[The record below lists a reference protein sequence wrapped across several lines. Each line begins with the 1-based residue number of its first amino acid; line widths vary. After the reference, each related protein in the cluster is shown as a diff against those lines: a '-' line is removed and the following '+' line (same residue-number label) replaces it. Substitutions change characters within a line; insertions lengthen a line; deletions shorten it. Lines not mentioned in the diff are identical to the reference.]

1 MPRINV
7 LDTSICNRIAAGE
20 VISGPSAVVKELVE
34 NSVDALATSIVV
46 RIYEGG
52 IRKITVTDDGAG
64 IYPDELKTAFLP
76 HATSK
81 ISKMS
86 DLDTISTMGFRGEA
100 LPSIASVSK
109 VTVISKPYDVDYAS
123 QLVVDCGKSGEV
135 TPAALSDGTDITVEN
150 LFYNT
155 PARRKFL
162 KQPKS
167 EQSDVTSIIS
177 KLIISNP
184 FIRFKY
190 FADDSLIYES
200 KGDSLESA
208 IEAVYGHNFC
218 ENLLKV
224 GFVGEGMRIDGY
236 IGKPILTK
244 PNRNYQVLMVNDR
257 YVKDYSVS
265 TVVQRAYEDRLM
277 KGCFPVYILNISLPF
292 DEVDVSIHPA
302 KAEVKFLNG
311 RVFSYLFRAVN
322 NTLNA
327 NEQIPLIQTTESV
340 KVDIGADPLLITT
353 DDPKQ
358 EMLNRINADPEKYG
372 ATMSARVLSAINSN
386 YQNENKI
393 HAKTNVSESS
403 ESFSSL
409 LKDMI
414 SSNNAND
421 FETVTNDTDEEKRA
435 KREKESEDFFSTT
448 DRVLMKKIL
457 GQAFNTYIFIELEN
471 KLYVIDQHAAHER
484 ILFDDLVTQVNK
496 QTIAK
501 QDLLVPFVKT
511 YSDADYRIINEV
523 LDDFQLLGFDIDEPK
538 KNTIRICS
546 IPYVLNGIDI
556 DKFVD
561 SFLKENENV
570 NVKNDIDY
578 INKSLAT
585 AACRA
590 AVKAGDKLNEQEIN
604 NILYSILK
612 NNTPLRCP
620 HGRPI
625 VVCITKPE
633 IEKWFKRIV

>member
-1 MPRINV
+1 MSRINV

-34 NSVDALATSIVV
+34 NSIDALATSIVV

-52 IRKITVTDDGAG
+52 IRKISVTDDGSG

-86 DLDTISTMGFRGEA
+86 DLDKISTMGFRGEA

-109 VTVISKPYDVDYAS
+109 VTVISKPSDVDCAS
-123 QLVVDCGKSGEV
+123 QLIVDCGIAGDV
-135 TPAALSDGTDITVEN
+135 TPAALSNGTDITVEN

-167 EQSDVTSIIS
+167 EQSDVSSLIA

-184 FIRFKY
+184 FVKIKY
-190 FADDSLIYES
+190 YADDSLIYES
-200 KGDSLESA
+200 KGESLESA
-208 IEAVYGHNFC
+208 IQTVYGYDFGK
-218 ENLLKV
+218 NLLQV
-224 GFVGEGMRIDGY
+224 GFVGDGMRIDGY
-236 IGKPILTK
+236 IGKPVLTK

-265 TVVQRAYEDRLM
+265 NVVQRAYRDRLM
-277 KGCFPVYILNISLPF
+277 KGCFPVYVLNISLPF
-292 DEVDVSIHPA
+292 DEVDVNIHPA
-302 KAEVKFLNG
+302 KAEVKFLTG
-311 RVFSYLFRAVN
+311 GKVFGCLYKAVN
-322 NTLNA
+322 DTLNA
-327 NEQIPLIQTTESV
+327 NEQIPIIQSTESQNA
-340 KVDIGADPLLITT
+340 DINTEPLLIST
-353 DDPKQ
+353 DDPKR
-358 EMLNRINADPEKYG
+358 EMLDRVNANPEKYG
-372 ATMSARVLSAINSN
+372 ATMSARVLSAINAKQTDNSV
-386 YQNENKI
+386 
-393 HAKTNVSESS
+393 HAKAGVSESS
-403 ESFSSL
+403 ASFSSL
-409 LKDMI
+409 LKDMMD
-414 SSNNAND
+414 ND
-421 FETVTNDTDEEKRA
+421 KKCENTDTDPVTTERE
-435 KREKESEDFFSTT
+435 KREKERDDFFSTT

-471 KLYVIDQHAAHER
+471 KLYIIDQHAAHER
-484 ILFDDLVTQVNK
+484 ILFDDLVAQVNN

-501 QDLLVPFVKT
+501 QDLLVPFIKT
-511 YSDADYRIINEV
+511 FSDVDFKIISEV
-523 LDDFQLLGFDIDEPK
+523 LEDFQLLGFDIDEPK
-538 KNTIRICS
+538 KNTIRICG
-546 IPYVLNGIDI
+546 IPYVLRGIDI

-561 SFLKENENV
+561 GFLKENGSGEV
-570 NVKNDIDY
+570 QNDIDY

-620 HGRPI
+620 HGRP
-625 VVCITKPE
+625 VVICVTKPE

>member
-1 MPRINV
+1 MSRINV

-34 NSVDALATSIVV
+34 NSIDALATSIVV

-52 IRKITVTDDGAG
+52 IRKISVTDDGSG

-86 DLDTISTMGFRGEA
+86 DLDKISTMGFRGEA

-109 VTVISKPYDVDYAS
+109 VTVISKPSDVDCAS
-123 QLVVDCGKSGEV
+123 QLIVDCGIAGDV
-135 TPAALSDGTDITVEN
+135 TPAALSNGTDITVEN

-167 EQSDVTSIIS
+167 EQSDVSSLIA

-184 FIRFKY
+184 FVKIKY
-190 FADDSLIYES
+190 YADDSLIYES
-200 KGDSLESA
+200 KGESLESA
-208 IEAVYGHNFC
+208 IQTVYGYDFGK
-218 ENLLKV
+218 NLLQV
-224 GFVGEGMRIDGY
+224 GFVGDGMRIDGY
-236 IGKPILTK
+236 IGKPVLTK

-265 TVVQRAYEDRLM
+265 NVVQRAYRDRLM
-277 KGCFPVYILNISLPF
+277 KGCFPVYVLNISLPF
-292 DEVDVSIHPA
+292 DEVDVNIHPA
-302 KAEVKFLNG
+302 KAEVKFLTG
-311 RVFSYLFRAVN
+311 GKVFGCLYKAVN
-322 NTLNA
+322 DTLNA
-327 NEQIPLIQTTESV
+327 NEQIPIIQSTESQNA
-340 KVDIGADPLLITT
+340 DINTEPLLIST
-353 DDPKQ
+353 DDPKR
-358 EMLNRINADPEKYG
+358 EMLDRVNANPEKYG
-372 ATMSARVLSAINSN
+372 ATMSARVLSAINAKQTDNSV
-386 YQNENKI
+386 
-393 HAKTNVSESS
+393 HAKAGVSESS
-403 ESFSSL
+403 ASFSSL
-409 LKDMI
+409 LKDMMD
-414 SSNNAND
+414 ND
-421 FETVTNDTDEEKRA
+421 KKCENTDTDPVTTTERE
-435 KREKESEDFFSTT
+435 KREKERDDFFSTT

-471 KLYVIDQHAAHER
+471 KLYIIDQHAAHER
-484 ILFDDLVTQVNK
+484 ILFDDLVAQVNN

-501 QDLLVPFVKT
+501 QDLLVPFIKT
-511 YSDADYRIINEV
+511 FSDVDFKIISEV
-523 LDDFQLLGFDIDEPK
+523 LEDFQLLGFDIDEPK
-538 KNTIRICS
+538 KNTIRICG
-546 IPYVLNGIDI
+546 IPYVLRGIDI

-561 SFLKENENV
+561 GFLKENGSGE
-570 NVKNDIDY
+570 VKNDIDY

-620 HGRPI
+620 HGRP
-625 VVCITKPE
+625 VVICVTKPE

>member
-1 MPRINV
+1 MSRINV

-34 NSVDALATSIVV
+34 NSIDALATSIVV

-52 IRKITVTDDGAG
+52 IRKISVTDDGSG

-86 DLDTISTMGFRGEA
+86 DLDKISTMGFRGEA

-109 VTVISKPYDVDYAS
+109 VTVISKPSDVDCAS
-123 QLVVDCGKSGEV
+123 QLIVDCGIAGDV
-135 TPAALSDGTDITVEN
+135 TPAALSNGTDITVEN

-167 EQSDVTSIIS
+167 EQSDVSSLIA

-184 FIRFKY
+184 FVKIKY
-190 FADDSLIYES
+190 YADDSLIYES
-200 KGDSLESA
+200 KGESLESA
-208 IEAVYGHNFC
+208 IQTVYGYDFGK
-218 ENLLKV
+218 NLLQV
-224 GFVGEGMRIDGY
+224 GFVGDGMRIDGY
-236 IGKPILTK
+236 IGKPVLTK

-265 TVVQRAYEDRLM
+265 NVVQRAYRDRLM
-277 KGCFPVYILNISLPF
+277 KGCFPVYVLNISLPF
-292 DEVDVSIHPA
+292 DEVDVNIHPA
-302 KAEVKFLNG
+302 KAEVKFLTG
-311 RVFSYLFRAVN
+311 GKVFGCLYKAVN
-322 NTLNA
+322 DTLNA
-327 NEQIPLIQTTESV
+327 NEQIPIIQSTESQNA
-340 KVDIGADPLLITT
+340 DINTEPLLIST
-353 DDPKQ
+353 DDPKR
-358 EMLNRINADPEKYG
+358 EMLDRVNANPEKYG
-372 ATMSARVLSAINSN
+372 ATMSARVLSAINAKQTDNSV
-386 YQNENKI
+386 
-393 HAKTNVSESS
+393 HAKAGVSESS
-403 ESFSSL
+403 ASFSSL
-409 LKDMI
+409 LKDMMD
-414 SSNNAND
+414 ND
-421 FETVTNDTDEEKRA
+421 KKCENTDTDPVTTERE
-435 KREKESEDFFSTT
+435 KREKERDDFFSTT

-471 KLYVIDQHAAHER
+471 KLYIIDQHAAHER
-484 ILFDDLVTQVNK
+484 ILFEDLVAQVNN

-501 QDLLVPFVKT
+501 QDLLVPFIKT
-511 YSDADYRIINEV
+511 FSDVDFKIISEV
-523 LDDFQLLGFDIDEPK
+523 LEDFQLLGFDIDEPK
-538 KNTIRICS
+538 KNTIRICG
-546 IPYVLNGIDI
+546 IPYVLRGIDI

-561 SFLKENENV
+561 GFLKENGSGEV
-570 NVKNDIDY
+570 QNDIDY

-620 HGRPI
+620 HGRP
-625 VVCITKPE
+625 VVICVTKPE

>member
-1 MPRINV
+1 MSRINV

-34 NSVDALATSIVV
+34 NSIDALATSIVV

-52 IRKITVTDDGAG
+52 IRKISVTDDGSG

-86 DLDTISTMGFRGEA
+86 DLDKISTMGFRGEA

-109 VTVISKPYDVDYAS
+109 VTVISKPSDVDCAS
-123 QLVVDCGKSGEV
+123 QLIVDCGIAGDV
-135 TPAALSDGTDITVEN
+135 TPAALSNGTDITVEN

-167 EQSDVTSIIS
+167 EQSDVSSLIA

-184 FIRFKY
+184 FVKIKY
-190 FADDSLIYES
+190 YADDSLIYES
-200 KGDSLESA
+200 KGESLESA
-208 IEAVYGHNFC
+208 IQTVYGYDFGK
-218 ENLLKV
+218 NLLQV
-224 GFVGEGMRIDGY
+224 GFVGDGMRIDGY
-236 IGKPILTK
+236 IGKPVLTK

-265 TVVQRAYEDRLM
+265 NVMQRAYRDRLM
-277 KGCFPVYILNISLPF
+277 KGCFPVYVLNISLPF
-292 DEVDVSIHPA
+292 DEVDVNIHPA
-302 KAEVKFLNG
+302 KAEVKFLTG
-311 RVFSYLFRAVN
+311 GKVFGCLYKAVN
-322 NTLNA
+322 DTLNA
-327 NEQIPLIQTTESV
+327 NEQIPIIQSTESQNA
-340 KVDIGADPLLITT
+340 DINTEPLLIST
-353 DDPKQ
+353 DDPKR
-358 EMLNRINADPEKYG
+358 EMLDRVNANPEKYG
-372 ATMSARVLSAINSN
+372 ATMSARVLSAIKAKQTDNSV
-386 YQNENKI
+386 
-393 HAKTNVSESS
+393 HAKAGVSESS
-403 ESFSSL
+403 ASFSSL
-409 LKDMI
+409 LKDMMD
-414 SSNNAND
+414 ND
-421 FETVTNDTDEEKRA
+421 KKCENTDTDPVTTERE
-435 KREKESEDFFSTT
+435 KREKERDDFFSTT

-471 KLYVIDQHAAHER
+471 KLYIIDQHAAHER
-484 ILFDDLVTQVNK
+484 ILFDDLVAQVNN

-501 QDLLVPFVKT
+501 QDLLVPFIKT
-511 YSDADYRIINEV
+511 FSDVDFKIISEV
-523 LDDFQLLGFDIDEPK
+523 LEDFQLLGFDIDEPK
-538 KNTIRICS
+538 KNTIRICG
-546 IPYVLNGIDI
+546 IPYVLRGIDI

-561 SFLKENENV
+561 GFLKENESGEV
-570 NVKNDIDY
+570 QNDIDY

-620 HGRPI
+620 HGRP
-625 VVCITKPE
+625 VVICVTKPE

>member
-1 MPRINV
+1 MSRINV

-34 NSVDALATSIVV
+34 NSIDALATSIVV

-52 IRKITVTDDGAG
+52 IRKISVTDDGSG

-86 DLDTISTMGFRGEA
+86 DLDKISTMGFRGEA

-109 VTVISKPYDVDYAS
+109 VTVISKPSDVDCAS
-123 QLVVDCGKSGEV
+123 QLIVDCGIAGDV
-135 TPAALSDGTDITVEN
+135 TPAALSNGTDITVEN

-167 EQSDVTSIIS
+167 EQSDVSSLIA

-184 FIRFKY
+184 FVKIKY
-190 FADDSLIYES
+190 YADDSLIYES
-200 KGDSLESA
+200 KGESLESA
-208 IEAVYGHNFC
+208 IQTVYGYDFGK
-218 ENLLKV
+218 NLLQV
-224 GFVGEGMRIDGY
+224 GFVGDGMRIDGY
-236 IGKPILTK
+236 IGKPVLTK

-265 TVVQRAYEDRLM
+265 NVVQRAYRDRLM
-277 KGCFPVYILNISLPF
+277 KGCFPVYVLNISLPF
-292 DEVDVSIHPA
+292 DEVDVNIHPA
-302 KAEVKFLNG
+302 KAEVKFLTG
-311 RVFSYLFRAVN
+311 GKVFGCLYKAVN
-322 NTLNA
+322 DTLNA
-327 NEQIPLIQTTESV
+327 NEQIPIIQSTESQNA
-340 KVDIGADPLLITT
+340 DINTEPLLIST
-353 DDPKQ
+353 DDPKR
-358 EMLNRINADPEKYG
+358 EMLDRVNANPEKYG
-372 ATMSARVLSAINSN
+372 ATMSARVLSAINAKQTDNSV
-386 YQNENKI
+386 
-393 HAKTNVSESS
+393 HAKAGVSESS
-403 ESFSSL
+403 ASFSSL
-409 LKDMI
+409 LKDMMD
-414 SSNNAND
+414 ND
-421 FETVTNDTDEEKRA
+421 KKCENTDTDPVTTNRE
-435 KREKESEDFFSTT
+435 KREKERDDFFSTT

-471 KLYVIDQHAAHER
+471 KLYIIDQHAAHER
-484 ILFDDLVTQVNK
+484 ILFDDLVAQVNN

-501 QDLLVPFVKT
+501 QDLLVPFIKT
-511 YSDADYRIINEV
+511 FSDVDFKIISEV
-523 LDDFQLLGFDIDEPK
+523 LEDFQLLGFDIDEPK
-538 KNTIRICS
+538 KNTIRICG
-546 IPYVLNGIDI
+546 IPYILRGIDI

-561 SFLKENENV
+561 GFLKENGSGE
-570 NVKNDIDY
+570 VKNDIDY

-620 HGRPI
+620 HGRP
-625 VVCITKPE
+625 VVICVTKPE

>member
-1 MPRINV
+1 MSRINV

-34 NSVDALATSIVV
+34 NSIDALATSIVV

-52 IRKITVTDDGAG
+52 IRKISVTDDGSG

-86 DLDTISTMGFRGEA
+86 DLDKISTMGFRGEA

-109 VTVISKPYDVDYAS
+109 VTVISKPSDVDCAS
-123 QLVVDCGKSGEV
+123 QLVVDCGIAGDV
-135 TPAALSDGTDITVEN
+135 TPAALSNGTDITVEN

-167 EQSDVTSIIS
+167 EQSDVSSLIA

-184 FIRFKY
+184 FVKIKY
-190 FADDSLIYES
+190 YADDSLIYES
-200 KGDSLESA
+200 KGESLESA
-208 IEAVYGHNFC
+208 IQTVYGYDFGK
-218 ENLLKV
+218 NLLQV
-224 GFVGEGMRIDGY
+224 GFVGDGMRIDGY
-236 IGKPILTK
+236 IGKPVLTK

-265 TVVQRAYEDRLM
+265 NVVQRAYRDRLM
-277 KGCFPVYILNISLPF
+277 KGCFPVYVLNISLPF
-292 DEVDVSIHPA
+292 DEVDVNIHPA
-302 KAEVKFLNG
+302 KAEVKFLTG
-311 RVFSYLFRAVN
+311 GKVFGCLYKAVN
-322 NTLNA
+322 DTLNA
-327 NEQIPLIQTTESV
+327 NEQIPIIQSTESQNA
-340 KVDIGADPLLITT
+340 DINTEPLLIST
-353 DDPKQ
+353 DDPKR
-358 EMLNRINADPEKYG
+358 EMLDRVNANPEKYG
-372 ATMSARVLSAINSN
+372 ATMSARVLSAINAKQTDNSV
-386 YQNENKI
+386 
-393 HAKTNVSESS
+393 HAKAGVSESS
-403 ESFSSL
+403 ASFSSL
-409 LKDMI
+409 LKDMMD
-414 SSNNAND
+414 ND
-421 FETVTNDTDEEKRA
+421 KKCENTDTDPVTTERE
-435 KREKESEDFFSTT
+435 KREKERDDFFSTT

-471 KLYVIDQHAAHER
+471 KLYIIDQHAAHER
-484 ILFDDLVTQVNK
+484 ILFDDLVAQVNN

-501 QDLLVPFVKT
+501 QDLLVPFIKT
-511 YSDADYRIINEV
+511 FSDVDFKIISEV
-523 LDDFQLLGFDIDEPK
+523 LEDFQLLGFDIDEPK
-538 KNTIRICS
+538 KNTIRICG
-546 IPYVLNGIDI
+546 IPYVLRGIDI

-561 SFLKENENV
+561 GFLKENESGE
-570 NVKNDIDY
+570 VKNDIDY

-620 HGRPI
+620 HGRP
-625 VVCITKPE
+625 VVICVTKPE

>member
-1 MPRINV
+1 MSRIKV

-34 NSVDALATSIVV
+34 NSIDALATSIVV

-52 IRKITVTDDGAG
+52 IRKISVSDDGSG

-109 VTVISKPYDVDYAS
+109 VTVISKPCDVDYAS
-123 QLVVDCGKSGEV
+123 QLIVDCGVAGDV
-135 TPAALSDGTDITVEN
+135 TPAALSDGTDITVEK

-167 EQSDVTSIIS
+167 EQSDVTSLIS

-184 FIRFKY
+184 FIKFKY
-190 FADDSLIYES
+190 YADDSLIYES
-200 KGDSLESA
+200 KGESLESA
-208 IEAVYGHNFC
+208 IQTVYGYNFT
-218 ENLLKV
+218 ENLLQV
-224 GFVGEGMRIDGY
+224 GFIGDGMRIDGY
-236 IGKPILTK
+236 IGKPVLTK

-257 YVKDYSVS
+257 YVKDYSIS
-265 TVVQRAYEDRLM
+265 NVVQRAYQDRLM
-277 KGCFPVYILNISLPF
+277 KGSFPVYILNISLPF
-292 DEVDVSIHPA
+292 DEVDVNIHPA

-311 RVFSYLFRAVN
+311 KVFGCIYRAVN
-322 NTLNA
+322 DTLNA
-327 NEQIPLIQTTESV
+327 NEQIPIIQSTESL
-340 KVDIGADPLLITT
+340 KVDVGSDHLLATT
-353 DDPKQ
+353 DNPER
-358 EMLNRINADPEKYG
+358 EMLDRINANPEKYG
-372 ATMSARVLSAINSN
+372 ATMSARVLAAINA
-386 YQNENKI
+386 NKQDNVR
-393 HAKTNVSESS
+393 AKTNVSESS
-403 ESFSSL
+403 ASFSSL
-409 LKDMI
+409 LKDIM
-414 SSNNAND
+414 S
-421 FETVTNDTDEEKRA
+421 TDESYNNEKSSMTDRE
-435 KREKESEDFFSTT
+435 KREKESDDFFSTT
-448 DRVLMKKIL
+448 DRVLMKKVL

-484 ILFDDLVTQVNK
+484 ILFDDLVVQVNH

-501 QDLLVPFVKT
+501 QDLLVPFIKK
-511 YSDADYRIINEV
+511 YSDADFKILSEV
-523 LDDFQLLGFDIDEPK
+523 LEDFQLLGFDIDEPK

-546 IPYVLNGIDI
+546 VPYVLHGIDI
-556 DKFVD
+556 DKFID
-561 SFLKENENV
+561 GFLKENENWE
-570 NVKNDIDY
+570 VKNDIDY

-604 NILYSILK
+604 NILLTILK
-612 NNTPLRCP
+612 NDTPLRCP

-625 VVCITKPE
+625 IVCITKPE